1 MKKICLGLALFFTMG
16 KFVAAQEKEPNY
28 NLIKLDSKKIAAS
41 KAKIRSGDE
50 TVMPA
55 YKQLLKQAENSLKF
69 EPVSVMDKKDFPPS
83 GNKHDYMSIAPYWYP
98 DPTKP
103 NGLPYIRKDGQT
115 TPEVKNYPD
124 KQNLPRLSE
133 NIFLLSLAYY
143 FSGDEKY
150 GKHAAKL
157 IKVWFLDTATKMN
170 PHFNYGQAVKGINT
184 GRGAGLIEARH
195 FIFMMDG
202 ARLLE
207 NSKHFS
213 PSNQKAL
220 KKWFSDFLTWMQ
232 TSKIGKEEME
242 AGNNHG
248 VWYNALRLSIANYT
262 GKKKLVNQI
271 VKNAAGRLDVQMD
284 NTGSFPAEM
293 ERTISLHYTV
303 FVLQAYFIIAQL
315 SENTDTNLWY
325 VKTPSGKSLSKAF
338 DFVMPYITKQKKWTG
353 QQIKDFHFENAY
365 PVLLQGSQKFD
376 CKECLETIKQNKD
389 GKVAMLLMNLL

>member
-1 MKKICLGLALFFTMG
+1 
-16 KFVAAQEKEPNY
+16 
-28 NLIKLDSKKIAAS
+28 
-41 KAKIRSGDE
+41 
-50 TVMPA
+50 MPT
-55 YKQLLKQAENSLKF
+55 YKQLLKQADKSLKF
-69 EPVSVMDKKDFPPS
+69 KPVSVMDKKDFPPS

-103 NGLPYIRKDGQT
+103 DGLPYIRKDGQT

-124 KQNLPRLSE
+124 KQNLPKLSE
-133 NIFLLSLAYY
+133 NIYLLSLAYY

-150 GKHAAKL
+150 AEHAAILLKA
-157 IKVWFLDTATKMN
+157 WFLDTATKMN
-170 PHFNYGQAVKGINT
+170 PHFNYGQAIKGINT

-195 FIFMMDG
+195 FIFMIDG
-202 ARLLE
+202 AFLLE

-213 PSNQKAL
+213 ATNQKEL
-220 KKWFSDFLTWMQ
+220 KKWFSDFLEWMQ

-248 VWYNALRLSIANYT
+248 VWYDALRLSIANYIDD
-262 GKKKLVNQI
+262 KKLANDI
-271 VKNAAGRLDVQMD
+271 VKNAAKRLDVQMD

-315 SENTDTNLWY
+315 SENTDTNLWN
-325 VKTPSGKSLSKAF
+325 VKTVSGKSLSKAF
-338 DFVMPYITKQKKWTG
+338 DFVMPYITQQKKWTG

-376 CKECLETIKQNKD
+376 CKECMQAVKQNKD
-389 GKVAMLLMNLL
+389 AKTELLLMNLL